1 MSLDRKRL
9 DDSTL
14 PLVCGLRGR
23 HSFSS
28 KPASFAKA
36 QTRSTRTRLPPLSD
50 TSADMLSVT
59 HSLGTPPRRMMV
71 RYMHLTRS
79 SAVREPDLTYTCLRE
94 YPSVAA
100 NTLNSNSSPSRFAI
114 LTDSFQSNCSC
125 SPGGVSNLGWGS
137 APPSGPMAMPLL
149 RMNCVK
155 AL

>member
-28 KPASFAKA
+28 KPASLANA
-36 QTRSTRTRLPPLSD
+36 QTRSTRERRPPLSV

-59 HSLGTPPRRMMV
+59 HSLGTPPSRMMV

-79 SAVREPDLTYTCLRE
+79 SVVRVFDLMYTCLRE
-94 YPSVAA
+94 WPSVAA
-100 NTLNSNSSPSRFAI
+100 NTLNSNSSPSRLAI
-114 LTDSFQSNCSC
+114 LIDSFQSN
-125 SPGGVSNLGWGS
+125 
-137 APPSGPMAMPLL
+137 
-149 RMNCVK
+149 
-155 AL
+155 